1 MNVNCDG
8 EMSSPPCNRN
18 EESLNQSQSLSENG
32 PEDRGPGP
40 PTPSDK
46 LVTGASCKALRTAV
60 STLYPI
66 DDFIKEKIA
75 FGFFSDVFKVTHRTT
90 GDVMVLKM
98 NQLRSNRPNMLR
110 EVQLMNKL
118 SHPNILRFMGVCV
131 HEGQLHALTEYING
145 GSLEQLILCKSENL
159 SLINKV
165 SLAKDISMGMQ
176 YLHTKG
182 VFHRDLTS
190 KNVLIRREASK
201 MTAVVGDFGL
211 AAKIPHNR
219 TEFRLPTVGS
229 PYWMSPECL
238 KGEWYDES
246 SDVFSYGIVLCELI
260 ARIQADPDIL
270 PRTNSFGLD
279 YFSFIELC
287 PPKETLPAFL
297 RLAFNCCVF
306 APCNR
311 PTFFE
316 IVSKLTAILEDLRN
330 GEDSSKNSY
339 NNDINTSKKMSN
351 NELSVYPKNDLF
363 NYKDIKLSIDAKLDV
378 YHKRNSVD
386 VPTLITNAA
395 NEISQIN
402 LDKSTKDCTDKKYH
416 HRRSMSADVGGVLF
430 PAHTAP
436 SEKARCHLL
445 QRSPPQSETSLVD
458 YEINSNYMALRKVA
472 EIMCLKDPEYKPRS
486 IKSKLN
492 PFSALRFCG
501 VKKIIGGFNNS
512 YTSGAG
518 DLFSSCF
525 ELPSPLFH
533 DPSSLNDVM
542 EENLS
547 RASSKARCH
556 LLQRSPPQSETSLVD
571 YEINS
576 NYMALRK
583 VAEIM
588 CLKDPE
594 YKPRSI
600 KSKLN
605 PFSALR
611 FCGVKKIIGGFN
623 NSYTSGA
630 GDLFSSC
637 FELPSPLFHDP
648 STLNDVMEENL
659 SRASSVNAKTNSLLD
674 TPASTEKVS
683 NDDHTVENA
692 LNQYKINEMP
702 NNDVEEE
709 RNNEAAEENNANP
722 ESTGAVSKANSLYSH
737 PLFKMWKSNI
747 ASSQDELNESELLL
761 NMNENKHNLT
771 RRGSTESGFFS
782 CFYDDLCLHSKH
794 CICCSDIL
802 RDPEK
807 IKTDLGIDS
816 CYLSDSKLPCQL
828 CSYCTFPKSS
838 TTTDF
843 NSLSSPI
850 THVDSQCIDI
860 LNRLSLDSEISGLM
874 QQRSMLA
881 NQLLYCNKRSSSIY
895 TDSSE
900 DISSLAGSDSLL
912 CDERVSYTGFNGRSR
927 SAQIS
932 KIVEYFERKGANFR
946 HSSVDSSKFKV
957 PSDDLLYSKAF
968 GRSPSDSKKDF
979 EKRFNIDWNKN
990 SDYDEFCFGL
1000 DSSTSNP
1007 GSSQQRL
1014 VICKGAVKSK
1024 LSLFDKGL

>member
-1 MNVNCDG
+1 
-8 EMSSPPCNRN
+8 
-18 EESLNQSQSLSENG
+18 
-32 PEDRGPGP
+32 
-40 PTPSDK
+40 
-46 LVTGASCKALRTAV
+46 
-60 STLYPI
+60 
-66 DDFIKEKIA
+66 
-75 FGFFSDVFKVTHRTT
+75 
-90 GDVMVLKM
+90 
-98 NQLRSNRPNMLR
+98 
-110 EVQLMNKL
+110 
-118 SHPNILRFMGVCV
+118 
-131 HEGQLHALTEYING
+131 
-145 GSLEQLILCKSENL
+145 
-159 SLINKV
+159 
-165 SLAKDISMGMQ
+165 
-176 YLHTKG
+176 
-182 VFHRDLTS
+182 
-190 KNVLIRREASK
+190 
-201 MTAVVGDFGL
+201 
-211 AAKIPHNR
+211 
-219 TEFRLPTVGS
+219 
-229 PYWMSPECL
+229 
-238 KGEWYDES
+238 
-246 SDVFSYGIVLCELI
+246 
-260 ARIQADPDIL
+260 
-270 PRTNSFGLD
+270 
-279 YFSFIELC
+279 
-287 PPKETLPAFL
+287 
-297 RLAFNCCVF
+297 
-306 APCNR
+306 
-311 PTFFE
+311 
-316 IVSKLTAILEDLRN
+316 
-330 GEDSSKNSY
+330 
-339 NNDINTSKKMSN
+339 
-351 NELSVYPKNDLF
+351 
-363 NYKDIKLSIDAKLDV
+363 
-378 YHKRNSVD
+378 
-386 VPTLITNAA
+386 
-395 NEISQIN
+395 
-402 LDKSTKDCTDKKYH
+402 
-416 HRRSMSADVGGVLF
+416 MSADVGGVLF

-436 SEKARCHLL
+436 SE
-445 QRSPPQSETSLVD
+445 
-458 YEINSNYMALRKVA
+458 
-472 EIMCLKDPEYKPRS
+472 
-486 IKSKLN
+486 
-492 PFSALRFCG
+492 
-501 VKKIIGGFNNS
+501 
-512 YTSGAG
+512 
-518 DLFSSCF
+518 
-525 ELPSPLFH
+525 
-533 DPSSLNDVM
+533 
-542 EENLS
+542 
-547 RASSKARCH
+547 KARCH